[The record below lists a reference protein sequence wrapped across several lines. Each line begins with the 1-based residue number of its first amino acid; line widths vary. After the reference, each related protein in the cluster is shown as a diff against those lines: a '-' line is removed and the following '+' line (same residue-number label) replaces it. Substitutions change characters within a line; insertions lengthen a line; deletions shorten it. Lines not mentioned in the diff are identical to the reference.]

1 MKSISRQRTPFLLC
15 LAACG
20 ISTGWAEWS
29 ATTQGTLFYTDDVGI
44 FSATRRLSRDGDP
57 TQPALDSKLTGQ
69 GSAFVFD
76 PQAEVANSFDNRYGI
91 TTLNLQGSGFI
102 YVDNSRYNH
111 GALRAQVKQAFNP
124 ETSLLL
130 RYYYSPDL
138 FLGDNEERQTGT
150 LQIVGEN
157 VTSHIWSTRL
167 TQEIKPGVEMSLLGR
182 YGLRR
187 YNQEFSERNLDFW
200 TIGPHL
206 EWTIVPAVKLG
217 VSYHFERGLADGR
230 NQPRYEDD
238 VSYIN
243 HYGSI
248 DLDFELSERFSF
260 STAFHYERNN
270 WTSSFQEDERN
281 GAHENVYQ
289 GEAILSYQISEELK
303 TYTGVQYSSRKENF
317 EPDAATN
324 LNVGLGLT
332 AKF

>member
-1 MKSISRQRTPFLLC
+1 MKSIPQQRTLLLLG
-15 LAACG
+15 LAAGG

-44 FSATRRLSRDGDP
+44 FSATRRLTRDGDP
-57 TQPALDSKLTGQ
+57 TQPALDSRLTGQ
-69 GSAFVFD
+69 DGDFVFD
-76 PQAEVANSFDNRYGI
+76 PQAEVAKSFTNRFGS

-111 GALRAQVKQAFNP
+111 GALRAQVNQAFTP
-124 ETSLLL
+124 KTSMLF
-130 RYYYSPDL
+130 RYYYSPVL
-138 FLGDNEERQTGT
+138 FLGDNEERQSGT
-150 LQIVGEN
+150 AEITGEN

-167 TQEIKPGVEMSLLGR
+167 TQELAPGLEAKLLGR

-187 YNQEFSERNLDFW
+187 YNQAFSERNTDFW

-206 EWTIVPAVKLG
+206 EWKMLSAVTLG
-217 VSYHFERGLADGR
+217 LSYHYERGLADGR
-230 NQPRYEDD
+230 NQPQYEDD

-243 HYGSI
+243 HYGSV
-248 DLDFELSERFSF
+248 DLEVELSERFSF
-260 STAFHYERNN
+260 STAFHYERDN
-270 WTSSFQEDERN
+270 WTSRLVGDERN

-289 GEAILSYQISEELK
+289 GEAILSYRVSEALK
-303 TYTGVQYSSRKENF
+303 AYTGVQYSSRKENF
-317 EPDAATN
+317 EHDAATN